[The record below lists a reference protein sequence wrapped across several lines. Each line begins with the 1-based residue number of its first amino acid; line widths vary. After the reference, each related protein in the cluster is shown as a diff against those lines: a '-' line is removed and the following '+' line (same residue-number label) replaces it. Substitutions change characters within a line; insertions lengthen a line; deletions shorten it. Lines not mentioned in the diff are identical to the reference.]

1 MPLHFASQNA
11 HAKVAK
17 LLVEGGAP
25 LGAQNKVCARLPR
38 AHLKYAHSHTV
49 RAAQLGYTPLLIASA
64 KGHVEVA
71 RVLIEEGA
79 PLDAK
84 DMVRARPVRP
94 ALSHAHTYC
103 ARRRMG
109 TRRCTAPRQ
118 MATWRL

>member
-1 MPLHFASQNA
+1 MALRTR
-11 HAKVAK
+11 
-17 LLVEGGAP
+17 
-25 LGAQNKVCARLPR
+25 CARLPR
-38 AHLKYAHSHTV
+38 AHLKHTHSHTV

-94 ALSHAHTYC
+94 ALSHAHTHIVRVAEWVHAAALC
-103 ARRRMG
+103 FIPRLRRRG
-109 TRRCTAPRQ
+109 EASD
-118 MATWRL
+118 